1 MNREAMRRMRTP
13 CPLALIGAEVGEGAS
28 DAGCKWGAQ
37 ALRERGLAAHLHRA
51 GRQAHWA
58 GWVQAPGA
66 RDAAGRLRAVERFNA
81 ELAQR
86 VLAEAQSGALPV
98 VVGGDHSCA
107 VGTWS
112 AIAEHWRPQG
122 DIGLVWVDAHLD
134 AHTPAS
140 SPSGAPHGMPVA
152 ALLGHGTPGL
162 TSLGGW
168 AGKLQPDHLVILGAR
183 SFEAGELAL
192 LTSLGVRVMYMPE
205 VAQRGFAACLAEA
218 VAQVRRHT
226 VAWGLSFDLD
236 ALDPADAPGTGTPVA
251 AGIRLADAMGAL
263 RACAADPACA
273 ALEVVEYNPR
283 HDSDGRTAQAA
294 FDLLAA
300 MTEPGPVADPPREA
314 GRTCLA

>member
-1 MNREAMRRMRTP
+1 MNLNPLHPSR
-13 CPLALIGAEVGEGAS
+13 PLALIAAEIGEGAS
-28 DAGCKWGAQ
+28 DGGCKEGAP
-37 ALRERGLAAHLHRA
+37 ALRKRGLAEHLQRA
-51 GRQAHWA
+51 GRTAQWCGRVRAA
-58 GWVQAPGA
+58 SA
-66 RDAAGRLRAVERFNA
+66 RRPSDRLGAVERFNA
-81 ELAQR
+81 ELAEVVR
-86 VLAEAQSGALPV
+86 AQVGSGALPV

-107 VGTWS
+107 IGTWS

-168 AGKLQPDHLVILGAR
+168 AGKLQPDHLVIIGAR
-183 SFEAGELAL
+183 SFEAGEQAL
-192 LTSLGVRVMYMPE
+192 LTALGVRVMYMPE
-205 VAQRGFAACLAEA
+205 VARRGFAACLAEA

-236 ALDPADAPGTGTPVA
+236 ALDPADAPGTGTPVD
-251 AGIRLADAMGAL
+251 AGIRLADARDAL
-263 RACAADPACA
+263 RGCATDPACA
-273 ALEVVEYNPR
+273 ALEVTEYNPK
-283 HDSDGRTAQAA
+283 HDGDGHTAQAA

-300 MTEPGPVADPPREA
+300 MTEPGPVAHPTRETGSA
-314 GRTCLA
+314 CLV